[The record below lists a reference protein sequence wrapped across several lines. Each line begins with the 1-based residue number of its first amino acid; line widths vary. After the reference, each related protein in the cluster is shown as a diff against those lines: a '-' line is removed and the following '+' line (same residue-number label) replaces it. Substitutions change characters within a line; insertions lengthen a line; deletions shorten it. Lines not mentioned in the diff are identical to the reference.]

1 MSGELEKPE
10 DANDWEELEDVG
22 VLEVRGQLLQDQ
34 VNVEA
39 QCGDVVDDVDTEI
52 KVKKLGH
59 LIGNAFFSTVSRHS
73 SLTVSIGK

>member
-1 MSGELEKPE
+1 MTTAATTTGVVVTRTWRVSGELEKPE

-39 QCGDVVDDVDTEI
+39 QGGNVVDDVHTE
-52 KVKKLGH
+52 KKK
-59 LIGNAFFSTVSRHS
+59 NNQ
-73 SLTVSIGK
+73 

>member
-1 MSGELEKPE
+1 MSGELKKPE

-22 VLEVRGQLLQDQ
+22 VLKVRGQLLQDQ

-52 KVKKLGH
+52 KVKKLVH
-59 LIGNAFFSTVSRHS
+59 LIVNAFFHT
-73 SLTVSIGK
+73 